1 MLFNYLKIAYRS
13 ILRNKIF
20 SLINIVGLATGLTC
34 ALLILTFVVDEK
46 SYDTFHGKKERIY
59 RLRYLISDFDIARV
73 PPIFKEYLNDYFP
86 EVERSSRMWSRSV
99 SVSVTAEGH
108 GQELR
113 FEETNVNFADAE
125 LFEIFDFELVSG
137 TLEEALVHPF
147 SVILNEEIANKYF
160 QDSDPI
166 DQMIQLE
173 GDQSFTVRAVVKD
186 FPSNSHI
193 HFDMLVPYDNMYDLE
208 PAALREGIRAN
219 FKMNHIVSHSPT
231 YVLLKEGVDPSDV
244 NERFVTFV
252 KEKIP
257 ENQNKGQRFEI
268 QPLLDIHLN
277 SDVGAQAEAS
287 GNSQFLWIFI
297 AIGALTL
304 LIACINF
311 VNLSTAKSLQRAK
324 EIGMRKVMGAWNNH
338 LITQFLGESFLTTF
352 FGSILAIIATL
363 LLLPELNALTNKE
376 LTLNILL
383 TGSIIGGFVVIMLV
397 TSFLA
402 GIYPAFFVTR
412 FAILNSIKGGIADPG
427 SAMNFRK
434 GLMVVQ
440 FMISIVLISGSL
452 IVYDQLGLM
461 RTKPLGFQ
469 KELMITTPIQSNN
482 FNSVF
487 GGVDEALRSKLETFE
502 NTIGQLP
509 SVKGSTLTSG
519 LVGFGMVNRNI
530 VPEGYTAEDN
540 VISPTMSVDF
550 DFLDVYEIPLLAG
563 RDFDPSFG
571 TDPASAFII
580 NETAVSTWE
589 FGDVETALGKTIN
602 LEGKEGKVVGVVQD
616 FHFLSLSE
624 PMRPIILEIFD
635 PQFAYITV
643 KLTGQN
649 LTKSLDQIEAV
660 WNEQFPTE
668 TFDPQYMDEALA
680 QAYLDQEQFGKL
692 VGYFAFVA
700 VLISCM
706 GSYGLIMFI
715 ASEKRK
721 EIGVRKVLGASVNQL
736 VILLS
741 KRFVFLVL
749 IATTVAVP
757 IVIYFAN
764 LWLDDF
770 SYRVPVSPI
779 SIGSAAILTMMLV
792 FGTVSIQAFLAAIAN
807 PVKALRSE

>member
-1 MLFNYLKIAYRS
+1 MLFNYLKTAYRG

-20 SLINIVGLATGLTC
+20 SLINIIGLATGLTC

-46 SYDTFHGKKERIY
+46 SYDTFHSKKERIY

-86 EVERSSRMWSRSV
+86 EVESSSRLWSRSV
-99 SVSVTAEGH
+99 SVSVPHEG
-108 GQELR
+108 QDLR

-125 LFEIFDFELVSG
+125 LFQIFDFEVVSG
-137 TLEEALVHPF
+137 TLDEALVHPF
-147 SVILNEEIANKYF
+147 SVILNEEIALKYF
-160 QDSDPI
+160 ESTDVI
-166 DQMIQLE
+166 GQMIRME

-186 FPSNSHI
+186 FPSNSHV

-219 FKMNHIVSHSPT
+219 FKMNHMVSHSPT
-231 YVLLKEGVDPSDV
+231 YVLLKEGANPEVV

-252 KEKIP
+252 EEKIP
-257 ENQNKGQRFEI
+257 ENQNKDQRFEI

-277 SDVGAQAEAS
+277 NDVQAQAEAPGS
-287 GNSQFLWIFI
+287 RQFIWIFI

-324 EIGMRKVMGAWNNH
+324 EIGMRKVMGAWNHH
-338 LITQFLGESFLTTF
+338 LITQFLGESFLTTLLA
-352 FGSILAIIATL
+352 SILAIGATTML
-363 LLLPELNALTNKE
+363 VPELNALTNKE
-376 LTLNILL
+376 LTVDILL
-383 TGSIIGGFVVIMLV
+383 TGSIIAGFIGIMLI

-412 FAILNSIKGGIADPG
+412 FAILNSIKGGISDPG

-440 FMISIVLISGSL
+440 FMISVVLISGSL

-461 RTKPLGFQ
+461 RNKPLGFQ
-469 KELMITTPIQSNN
+469 KELMITAPIQSNN

-487 GGVDEALRSKLETFE
+487 GGVDENLRNKLETFE
-502 NTIGQLP
+502 TTIGGLS
-509 SVKGSTLTSG
+509 SVKGSTLSSG
-519 LVGFGMVNRNI
+519 LLGFGMVNRNV
-530 VPEGYTAEDN
+530 VPEGFTVEDN
-540 VISPTMSVDF
+540 VLSPSMSVDF
-550 DFLDVYEIPLLAG
+550 DFLEVYEIPLAAG
-563 RDFDPSFG
+563 RYFDESYG
-571 TDPASAFII
+571 TDQASAFII

-589 FGDVETALGKTIN
+589 FGDPESALGKTIN
-602 LEGKEGKVVGVVQD
+602 LEGKEGKVVGVVND

-624 PMRPIILEIFD
+624 AMRPMLLDISD
-635 PQFAYITV
+635 PQFSYITV

-649 LTKSLDQIEAV
+649 LKESIDQIEAI
-660 WNEQFPTE
+660 WNEIFPTE
-668 TFDPQYMDEALA
+668 TFDPQYLDEALA
-680 QAYLDQEQFGKL
+680 QAYLAQEQFGKL
-692 VGYFAFVA
+692 VGYFAFMA
-700 VLISCM
+700 VLISCL

-715 ASEKRK
+715 ASEKKK
-721 EIGVRKVLGASVNQL
+721 EVGVRKVLGASVNQL
-736 VILLS
+736 VLLLA

-749 IATTVAVP
+749 VAITIAVP

-764 LWLDDF
+764 QWLDDF
-770 SYRVPVSPI
+770 SYRVTISPL
-779 SIGSAAILTMMLV
+779 SIGSAAMITMALV

-807 PVKALRSE
+807 PAKSLRSE

>member
-13 ILRNKIF
+13 ILRSKVF

-34 ALLILTFVVDEK
+34 ALLILTFVVDEQ
-46 SYDTFHGKKERIY
+46 SYDHFHSKKERIY

-73 PPIFKEYLNDYFP
+73 PPVFKDYINDYFP
-86 EVERSSRMWSRSV
+86 EVEHSSRLWSRSV
-99 SVSVTAEGH
+99 SVSVPAEG
-108 GQELR
+108 QDLR
-113 FEETNVNFADAE
+113 FEEDNVNFADAE
-125 LFEIFDFELVSG
+125 LFQIFDFELITG
-137 TLEEALVHPF
+137 TLQGALANPF
-147 SVILNEEIANKYF
+147 SVILNEEIALKYF
-160 QDSDPI
+160 KSTDVI
-166 DQMIQLE
+166 GKMIQME

-186 FPSNSHI
+186 FPSNSHV

-208 PAALREGIRAN
+208 PEGLREGIRAN

-231 YVLLKEGVDPSDV
+231 YVLLKEGVDPTEV
-244 NERFVTFV
+244 NERFITFV

-257 ENQNKGQRFEI
+257 ESQNKGQSFEI

-277 SDVGAQAEAS
+277 NDVGAQAEAS
-287 GNSQFLWIFI
+287 GSSQFIWIFI
-297 AIGALTL
+297 AIGALTI

-338 LITQFLGESFLTTF
+338 LITQFLGESFLTTLF
-352 FGSILAIIATL
+352 AAVLAVVGTL

-376 LTLNILL
+376 LTVDILL
-383 TGSIIGGFVVIMLV
+383 TGSILAGFVGIMLV

-412 FAILNSIKGGIADPG
+412 FAILKSIKGGVSDPG

-440 FMISIVLISGSL
+440 FMISVVLISGSL

-461 RTKPLGFQ
+461 RNKPLGFQ
-469 KELMITTPIQSNN
+469 KELMVTAPIQSNN

-487 GGVDEALRSKLETFE
+487 GGVDENLRSKLETFE
-502 NTIGQLP
+502 STIGQLS
-509 SVKGSTLTSG
+509 SVKGSTLSSS
-519 LVGFGMVNRNI
+519 LLGFGMVNRNI
-530 VPEGYTAEDN
+530 IPEGFTAEDN
-540 VISPTMSVDF
+540 VIAPAMSVDF
-550 DFLDVYEIPLLAG
+550 DFLEVYEIPLVQG
-563 RDFDPSFG
+563 RYFDESYG

-589 FGDVETALGKTIN
+589 FGDAETALGKTIN
-602 LEGKEGKVVGVVQD
+602 LEGKEGKVVGVVSD

-624 PMRPIILEIFD
+624 AMRPMIIDISD
-635 PQFAYITV
+635 PQFAYVTI
-643 KLTGQN
+643 KLSGRN
-649 LTKSLDQIEAV
+649 LTESLAQIESA
-660 WNEQFPTE
+660 WNEIFPTE
-668 TFDPQYMDEALA
+668 TFDPQYLDQALA
-680 QAYLDQEQFGKL
+680 QTYASQEQFGKL
-692 VGYFAFVA
+692 VGYFAFMA

-715 ASEKRK
+715 ASEKKK
-721 EIGVRKVLGASVNQL
+721 EVGVRKVLGASVNHL
-736 VILLS
+736 VFLLS

-749 IATTVAVP
+749 IAITVAIP

-770 SYRVPVSPI
+770 SYRVNISPI
-779 SIGSAAILTMMLV
+779 SIGSAALLTMALV
-792 FGTVSIQAFLAAIAN
+792 FGTVSIHAFLAAIAN
-807 PVKALRSE
+807 PIKALRSE